1 MTALQVSKHGDSK
14 FLVSKHDDEVEN
26 GIDLDPDSDP
36 PMVSYWIAFV

>member
-1 MTALQVSKHGDSK
+1 MTALQVSKHDDGK
-14 FLVSKHDDEVEN
+14 LLVSKHDEVEN